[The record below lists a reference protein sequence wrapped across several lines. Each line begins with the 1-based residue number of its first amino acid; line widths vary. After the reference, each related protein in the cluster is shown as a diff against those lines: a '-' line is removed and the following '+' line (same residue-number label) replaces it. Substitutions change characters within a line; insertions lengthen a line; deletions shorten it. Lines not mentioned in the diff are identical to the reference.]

1 MLFKTEIFSESEYSA
16 KCMYNQKYWISR
28 LEMVISQIF
37 RRFFHIEYCCHH
49 FCLSHILLF
58 ALGPT
63 DISNVSFDILHAA
76 ANSRD
81 SQCFVLRCDT

>member
-1 MLFKTEIFSESEYSA
+1 MLFKTEIFSESKYSA
-16 KCMYNQKYWISR
+16 KYNQKYWISR